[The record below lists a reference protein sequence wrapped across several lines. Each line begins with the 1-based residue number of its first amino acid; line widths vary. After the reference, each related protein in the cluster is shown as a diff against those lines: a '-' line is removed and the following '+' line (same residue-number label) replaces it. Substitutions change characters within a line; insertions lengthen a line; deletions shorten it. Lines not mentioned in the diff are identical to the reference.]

1 MIKVGRVLTPRWK
14 KLDIQRDTSD
24 LNKALRDWFFEI
36 WFYFVDCPQ
45 TDLINDTKFP
55 NSPNVQGPSSGPLF
69 QWNTI
74 KNPPR
79 RSQKRA
85 PFRILC
91 IPVRIAR
98 VEHHPTCVYASSIH
112 ACISLKCEL
121 SVRNM
126 IKHSHSL
133 RLRDVIILQ
142 NRKRNH
148 VFESW
153 NFPLVT
159 AMKKLVS
166 FSNSDFSDHDYFG

>member
-1 MIKVGRVLTPRWK
+1 MEKIGHLTRYLGFEQSSSRLIFW
-14 KLDIQRDTSD
+14 D
-24 LNKALRDWFFEI
+24 LIL
-36 WFYFVDCPQ
+36 FYWLSADRS
-45 TDLINDTKFP
+45 INDTKFP
-55 NSPNVQGPSSGPLF
+55 NSPNVQGPSSGHLF

>member
-1 MIKVGRVLTPRWK
+1 MEKIGHLTRYLGFEQSSSRLIFW
-14 KLDIQRDTSD
+14 D
-24 LNKALRDWFFEI
+24 LIL
-36 WFYFVDCPQ
+36 FYWLSADRS
-45 TDLINDTKFP
+45 INDTKFP
-55 NSPNVQGPSSGPLF
+55 NSPNVQGPSSGHLF

-91 IPVRIAR
+91 NLVRIAR

-126 IKHSHSL
+126 IKRSPQWDWDMQLSYRIGNGIMCSKVEIPH
-133 RLRDVIILQ
+133 
-142 NRKRNH
+142 
-148 VFESW
+148 
-153 NFPLVT
+153 
-159 AMKKLVS
+159 
-166 FSNSDFSDHDYFG
+166 